1 MTINITPIVS
11 VIFNLFAFG
20 IGLDFAWCGYLYLK
34 TNKTTHIPKLLGFL
48 VLKLF
53 EVGNRKSKSKNE
65 FAKNMF
71 SMRAAGMYLLVGGL
85 LLMVDGAF
93 RLLAQ
98 LLW

>member
-1 MTINITPIVS
+1 MTINIAPIVNI
-11 VIFNLFAFG
+11 VFNLFAFA

-34 TNKTTHIPKLLGFL
+34 TNKTTHISKLLGFL

-53 EVGNRKSKSKNE
+53 EVGNRKSKSKNQY
-65 FAKNMF
+65 AKNMF
-71 SMRAAGMYLLVGGL
+71 SMKAAGIYLLAGGI

-93 RLLAQ
+93 GLLIQ